1 MSEVRRNHKD
11 RRGES
16 HKNRQSRNA
25 IVRRTRRLRGCI
37 SSILIVAVVCLLIEI
52 FFPVLRHPIRF
63 AHLMTSPA
71 PSSVMIPVMNVQKKQ
86 IPNTWGMPRSEGRS
100 HQGVDIFAP
109 RGTPVLSATEG
120 IVFRVGT
127 NRLGGQVINV
137 LGPGRQVHYYAHLDR
152 YGAFKEGDFVM
163 PGEIL
168 GYVGNTGNARDTP
181 SHLHYG
187 VYDPVRGAINPWP
200 LLK

>member
-1 MSEVRRNHKD
+1 MCEVRRNNSD
-11 RRGES
+11 RRGKS

-25 IVRRTRRLRGCI
+25 IVRTRRLRGCI
-37 SSILIVAVVCLLIEI
+37 SSIAIIAFACVLIEI
-52 FFPVLRHPIRF
+52 FFPVLRHPILF
-63 AHLMTSPA
+63 ARLMTSRA
-71 PSSVMIPVMNVQKKQ
+71 PSSVMVPVMNVQKKE
-86 IPNTWGMPRSEGRS
+86 IPTTWGMPRSEGRS

-152 YGAFKEGDFVM
+152 YGAFREGDAVM

>member
-1 MSEVRRNHKD
+1 MTRSKRK
-11 RRGES
+11 RG
-16 HKNRQSRNA
+16 
-25 IVRRTRRLRGCI
+25 RLRGC
-37 SSILIVAVVCLLIEI
+37 LTALAIVALSCAAIWAA
-52 FFPVLRHPIRF
+52 FPVLRHPVIF
-63 AHLMTSPA
+63 ARLLTSPP
-71 PSSVMIPVMNVQKKQ
+71 PSVLWIPVMNVTKTQ
-86 IPNTWGMPRSEGRS
+86 IANSWGAPRSGGRR

-127 NRLGGQVINV
+127 NELGGLVINI

-152 YGAFKEGDFVM
+152 FGGFETGDVVG
-163 PGEIL
+163 PGNII

-181 SHLHYG
+181 PHLHYG

-200 LLK
+200 LLRSD